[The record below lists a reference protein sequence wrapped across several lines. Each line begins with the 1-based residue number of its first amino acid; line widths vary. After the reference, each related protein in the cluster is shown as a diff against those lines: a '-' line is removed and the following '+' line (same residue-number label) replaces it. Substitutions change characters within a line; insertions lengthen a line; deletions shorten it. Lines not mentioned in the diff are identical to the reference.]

1 MPQIIN
7 TNMMSLNSQRQL
19 DSSQN
24 ALKTSLQR
32 LSSGLRINSAK
43 DDAAGLAIS
52 ERFTAQIRG
61 LDQAVRNANDGISLA
76 QTSEGALAEYGNM
89 LQRVREL
96 GVQSAND
103 TNSSSDRE
111 ALNNEV
117 SQLLNEMSRIA
128 SSTEFNGQK
137 VLDGSL
143 DTLSFQVGANRGQ
156 TISVAGTDART
167 NQLGAAVN
175 EGHAIQGTNLDGAL
189 TTAQIGGESIDL
201 SDADTLSEVVSTI
214 NSYTGDTGVT
224 ASEGTSVTT
233 DELTYTQNANATLT
247 LNGTD
252 IDLGGLGITTAV
264 ADINAVADT
273 TGVTATETSGSI
285 VFEANSD
292 FTVSHSS
299 STAKVVNFDV
309 ATSTTDTIYAG
320 LELSGDLGETFS
332 LGGGEETAL
341 GFNEVTASDTTDYKL
356 SEVSVDTIS
365 DANDAM
371 RTIDFAL
378 NQVNGFRSQLGAV
391 QNRFESTIS
400 NLSTTSENLQ
410 AARSRIRDADFAAE
424 TAELTRTQIL
434 QQAGTSMLAQANQIP
449 QNVLSL
455 LQ

>member
-19 DSSQN
+19 DSSQG

-52 ERFTAQIRG
+52 ERFTSQIRG

-76 QTSEGALAEYGNM
+76 QTAEGALAEYGNM

-103 TNSSSDRE
+103 TNSASDRE

-117 SQLLNEMSRIA
+117 SQLLNEMGRIA

-137 VLDGSL
+137 ILDGSL
-143 DTLSFQVGANRGQ
+143 DSLSFQVGANRGQ
-156 TISVAGTDART
+156 TITVTGNDART
-167 NQLGAAVN
+167 AELGAAVN
-175 EGHAIQGTNLDGAL
+175 EGVAVNGDDLAGLAGTAS
-189 TTAQIGGESIDL
+189 IKGEVIDL
-201 SDADTLSEVVSTI
+201 SNASTMSEVISAI
-214 NSYTGDTGVT
+214 NGASGDTGVT
-224 ASEGTSVTT
+224 ASQATSVTT
-233 DELTYTQNANATLT
+233 GELAYTSGANGELT
-247 LNGTD
+247 LNGTKINLD
-252 IDLGGLGITTAV
+252 NVSAPDAIA
-264 ADINAVADT
+264 AINAET
-273 TGVTATETSGSI
+273 SSTGVTAEAGATANTI
-285 VFEANSD
+285 VL
-292 FTVSHSS
+292 SS
-299 STAKVVNFDV
+299 SSDITAEA
-309 ATSTTDTIYAG
+309 ATVDLLGFGTDEDTFHAG
-320 LELSGDLGETFS
+320 IELSGDLGDTFTV
-332 LGGGEETAL
+332 GGNDQGAL
-341 GFNEVTASDTTDYKL
+341 GFTGITAGDTTDYKL
-356 SEVSVDTIS
+356 SEVSVDTA
-365 DANDAM
+365 DNANDAM

-378 NQVNGFRSQLGAV
+378 SQVNGFRSQLGAV